1 MNVRRQCKN
10 CRGWRSF
17 QEASVTEV
25 QSTWQGISC
34 KNTEKMEYSTQKH
47 IIQITGFRDKEKEDL
62 TKLLLKLDCTFV
74 KSKQYRNCTHLIAK
88 RACKSEKYLAACAA
102 GKWVLTKDYI
112 INSAES
118 GRWLDETTYEWGYKI
133 EKDSHYSPQMQSAPK
148 RWRKELTSS
157 GAPGAFH
164 RWKVVLLVKE
174 GSKGRDCL
182 TRVLN
187 AGKAQVFLPNNSP
200 SGITHVI
207 SSDTNLSVKK
217 AKYAFEAPY
226 YPVQYLVDFLFFEKE
241 FQDDGEVQRSSLLSE
256 HSKEEQ
262 KATNSRTDC
271 ELADLKKALRKHLC
285 RAEAM
290 KYNCIELTKST
301 GYSIEVKNTELP
313 RNVCNIIEILIEGQ
327 FFTEALEELVFLQS
341 HYIPPVRLLHALL
354 RNMLQG
360 NIKTLIDRYFR
371 VLSVLLHLHPPWK
384 SPAMLSYYLKFF
396 QCPNCMKGTWSFVEV
411 LIRSCLFSES
421 FCHPVPEGVVVSKM
435 LKLALLTFF
444 FKLMKS
450 EVQHLNHKLYE
461 EADSQTLKVQEQ
473 AFLLEIFWSGHETSV
488 FFTKPITLLLDWT
501 IYSQKQKFS
510 SNDALKNEEAYL
522 LIEILGVVVEYWIFL
537 GLKKNRNVMQHMS
550 DLGNYVAISCDD
562 FSSQEL
568 ESFISSLSSSWLQM
582 FIAESIFKKLCLQS
596 CIGIS
601 PEPLSLQ
608 KMVCA
613 YLPALGK
620 VGMLESRKGQKQKK
634 MGLWVGPD
642 SQRALKTL
650 SDDDQNQAK
659 VLPEAHEL
667 KHSLS
672 LKRSQKKWEGELS
685 CSKENCCSLLPKMH
699 FHKTN
704 LKGETALHRACINNQ
719 VEKLILLL
727 SLPGTDINV
736 KDYAGWTPLHE
747 ACNHGNTVCVQEIL
761 QRCPEVDLL
770 AQVDGVTPLHD
781 ALSNGHVEIGKLLLQ
796 HGGAV
801 LLQQRTSKGKLP
813 LDYVLSPQIKED
825 LLAALQVRGST
836 EDLPAQVEKHFY
848 QQQIEFGSFL
858 LSRMLLNFCSIFNL
872 FSNFSVFKELTHLH
886 ERLFTF
892 PRTSKDATSLHTDWI
907 VDLYARDLVTLQKLP
922 SLLKEI
928 PENLEVFPGI
938 QTQALLMTLKTML
951 AASATTG
958 KRITVENSEELS

>member
-1 MNVRRQCKN
+1 M
-10 CRGWRSF
+10 
-17 QEASVTEV
+17 
-25 QSTWQGISC
+25 
-34 KNTEKMEYSTQKH
+34 EKSTQKPV
-47 IIQITGFRDKEKEDL
+47 IQITGFRGKEKEDL
-62 TKLLLKLDCTFV
+62 TKLLLKLDCTFI
-74 KSKQYRNCTHLIAK
+74 KGKQYRNCTHLIAK

-148 RWRKELTSS
+148 RWRKELTST

-174 GSKGRDCL
+174 GSEGRDCL

-207 SSDTNLSVKK
+207 SVDTNLSAEK
-217 AKYAFEAPY
+217 AKYPFETPH
-226 YPVQYLVDFLFFEKE
+226 YPVEYIVDFLFFKKE
-241 FQDDGEVQRSSLLSE
+241 FQNDGDVQRNSLLTKR
-256 HSKEEQ
+256 SKGQ

-271 ELADLKKALRKHLC
+271 EVANLKKALRKHIC
-285 RAEAM
+285 RVEAM
-290 KYNCIELTKST
+290 KYNCMESTKST
-301 GYSIEVKNTELP
+301 GYSIEVKNAELP
-313 RNVCNIIEILIEGQ
+313 RTLCNIIEFLIEGQ
-327 FFTEALEELVFLQS
+327 FFTEALAELVFLQS
-341 HYIPPVRLLHALL
+341 QYIPPVRLLHVLL
-354 RNMLQG
+354 RNMLQDD
-360 NIKTLIDRYFR
+360 IKTLIDQYFR
-371 VLSVLLHLHPPWK
+371 VLSILLHLHPPWK

-396 QCPNCMKGTWSFVEV
+396 QCPNCMKGTWPFVEV

-421 FCHPVPEGVVVSKM
+421 FCHPLPQGVVVSKK
-435 LKLALLTFF
+435 LKAALLTFF

-461 EADSQTLKVQEQ
+461 EADSQSLKVPEQ
-473 AFLLEIFWSGHETSV
+473 AFLLETFWSGNETSV
-488 FFTKPITLLLDWT
+488 FFTKPITMLLDWT
-501 IYSQKQKFS
+501 IYSQKQKFR
-510 SNDALKNEEAYL
+510 SNDAFQNEMAYL
-522 LIEILGVVVEYWIFL
+522 MVETLGAVVEYWIFL

-550 DLGNYVAISCDD
+550 DLGNYVAVSCDD

-596 CIGIS
+596 CISIS

-620 VGMLESRKGQKQKK
+620 VGMLGSRKGQKRKK
-634 MGLWVGPD
+634 MGLSIGPD
-642 SQRALKTL
+642 SHRALKML
-650 SDDDQNQAK
+650 SDGDQNQAK
-659 VLPEAHEL
+659 VLPEAPEL

-672 LKRSQKKWEGELS
+672 LKRSQRKWEGELS
-685 CSKENCCSLLPKMH
+685 CSKENCHSLLPKMH

-770 AQVDGVTPLHD
+770 TQVDGVTPLHD

-796 HGGAV
+796 HGGSV
-801 LLQQRTSKGKLP
+801 LLHQRTSKGKLP
-813 LDYVLSPQIKED
+813 LDYVLAPQIKED
-825 LLAALQVRGST
+825 LLAALQVKGST
-836 EDLPAQVEKHFY
+836 EDLHAQSEEQFY
-848 QQQIEFGSFL
+848 QQQIEFSSFL

-872 FSNFSVFKELTHLH
+872 FSNISVFKELTHLR
-886 ERLFTF
+886 ERLFTS
-892 PRTSKDATSLHTDWI
+892 PRICKDATSLRTDWI
-907 VDLYARDLVTLQKLP
+907 IDLYARNLLTLQKLP

-928 PENLEVFPGI
+928 PENLEVFPGV

-951 AASATTG
+951 AQSETFHGTT
-958 KRITVENSEELS
+958 

>member
-1 MNVRRQCKN
+1 
-10 CRGWRSF
+10 
-17 QEASVTEV
+17 
-25 QSTWQGISC
+25 
-34 KNTEKMEYSTQKH
+34 MEDSTQKH

-62 TKLLLKLDCTFV
+62 TKLLLKLDCIFI

-88 RACKSEKYLAACAA
+88 HACKSEKYLAACAA
-102 GKWVLTKDYI
+102 GKWVLTKDYV

-148 RWRKELTSS
+148 RWRKELTST

-174 GSKGRDCL
+174 GSKGRDSL

-207 SSDTNLSVKK
+207 SSDTNLS
-217 AKYAFEAPY
+217 AEEATYTFAAPC
-226 YPVQYLVDFLFFEKE
+226 YPVQCLVDFLFFEKE
-241 FQDDGEVQRSSLLSE
+241 FQNHGDVQRNSLLTE
-256 HSKEEQ
+256 HSKEGR
-262 KATNSRTDC
+262 KVTDSRTGN
-271 ELADLKKALRKHLC
+271 ELADLKKALRKHIC
-285 RAEAM
+285 RVEVRNNIVS
-290 KYNCIELTKST
+290 YPIHLLFPHSL
-301 GYSIEVKNTELP
+301 YLILLSLISQVKNTELP

-327 FFTEALEELVFLQS
+327 FFAEAVEELIFLQS
-341 HYIPPVRLLHALL
+341 HYIPPVYLLHALL
-354 RNMLQG
+354 SNMLQG
-360 NIKTLIDRYFR
+360 NVKTLIDRYFR

-411 LIRSCLFSES
+411 LISES
-421 FCHPVPEGVVVSKM
+421 FCHPVPEGVVSKM
-435 LKLALLTFF
+435 LKPSLLKFL

-461 EADSQTLKVQEQ
+461 EADSQSLKVPEQ
-473 AFLLEIFWSGHETSV
+473 SFLLKTFWSGNETSV
-488 FFTKPITLLLDWT
+488 FFTEPIIKLLDWT
-501 IYSQKQKFS
+501 IYSQKEKFR
-510 SNDALKNEEAYL
+510 SNNAFKNEMAYL
-522 LIEILGVVVEYWIFL
+522 LNEILGAVVEYWIFL
-537 GLKKNRNVMQHMS
+537 GLKKDKNVMKHMS
-550 DLGNYVAISCDD
+550 ALGNHVAVSCDD
-562 FSSQEL
+562 FSSEEL
-568 ESFISSLSSSWLQM
+568 KSFISSLSSSWLQM
-582 FIAESIFKKLCLQS
+582 VIAESIFKKLCLQS
-596 CIGIS
+596 CISIS

-620 VGMLESRKGQKQKK
+620 VGMLESRKGQKRKK
-634 MGLWVGPD
+634 LGHRVGPD
-642 SQRALKTL
+642 SQRALKILT
-650 SDDDQNQAK
+650 DGDQNQAK
-659 VLPEAHEL
+659 VLPEAPEL

-685 CSKENCCSLLPKMH
+685 CSKENCRSLLPKMH

-704 LKGETALHRACINNQ
+704 LRGETALHRACINNQ

-770 AQVDGVTPLHD
+770 TQVDGVTPLHD

-796 HGGAV
+796 HGGSV

-813 LDYVLSPQIKED
+813 LDYVLAPQIKED
-825 LLAALQVRGST
+825 LLAILQVQGST
-836 EDLPAQVEKHFY
+836 EDLQAQAEEHFY

-858 LSRMLLNFCSIFNL
+858 FSRMLLNFCSIFNL
-872 FSNFSVFKELTHLH
+872 FSGFSVFKELTHLH
-886 ERLFTF
+886 ERLFTS
-892 PRTSKDATSLHTDWI
+892 PRTCKDATSVHIDWI
-907 VDLYARDLVTLQKLP
+907 MDLYARDLVTLQKLP

-928 PENLEVFPGI
+928 PENLKVFPGV
-938 QTQALLMTLKTML
+938 QTQALLMTLKT
-951 AASATTG
+951 
-958 KRITVENSEELS
+958 IFLSILCFS

>member
-1 MNVRRQCKN
+1 
-10 CRGWRSF
+10 
-17 QEASVTEV
+17 
-25 QSTWQGISC
+25 
-34 KNTEKMEYSTQKH
+34 MEDSTQKR

-62 TKLLLKLDCTFV
+62 TKLLLKLDCIFI

-88 RACKSEKYLAACAA
+88 HACKSEKYLAACAA

-118 GRWLDETTYEWGYKI
+118 GRWLNETTYEWGYKI
-133 EKDSHYSPQMQSAPK
+133 EKDSHYSPQMQSAPR
-148 RWRKELTSS
+148 RWRKELTST

-174 GSKGRDCL
+174 GSKGRDSL
-182 TRVLN
+182 ARVLN
-187 AGKAQVFLPNNSP
+187 AGKAQVFLPSNSP

-207 SSDTNLSVKK
+207 SSDTNLSAEE
-217 AKYAFEAPY
+217 AKYTFEAPC
-226 YPVQYLVDFLFFEKE
+226 YPVQCLVDFLFFE
-241 FQDDGEVQRSSLLSE
+241 
-256 HSKEEQ
+256 
-262 KATNSRTDC
+262 
-271 ELADLKKALRKHLC
+271 
-285 RAEAM
+285 AM
-290 KYNCIELTKST
+290 KYNCIKLAKST
-301 GYSIEVKNTELP
+301 GSSTEVKNTELP

-327 FFTEALEELVFLQS
+327 FFAEAVEELIFLQS
-341 HYIPPVRLLHALL
+341 HYIPPICLLHALL
-354 RNMLQG
+354 SNMLQG

-371 VLSVLLHLHPPWK
+371 VLSVLLHLHPPWE

-421 FCHPVPEGVVVSKM
+421 FCHPIPEGVVSKM
-435 LKLALLTFF
+435 LKPSLLTFL

-461 EADSQTLKVQEQ
+461 EADSQSLKVPEQ
-473 AFLLEIFWSGHETSV
+473 AFLLETFWSGNETSV
-488 FFTKPITLLLDWT
+488 FFTEPIIMLLDWT
-501 IYSQKQKFS
+501 VYSQKQKFR
-510 SNDALKNEEAYL
+510 SNDAFKNEMAYL
-522 LIEILGVVVEYWIFL
+522 LIEILGAVVEYWIFL
-537 GLKKNRNVMQHMS
+537 GLKKDRNVIQHMS
-550 DLGNYVAISCDD
+550 ALGNYVAVSCDD
-562 FSSQEL
+562 FSSEEL
-568 ESFISSLSSSWLQM
+568 KSFISSLSSSWLQM
-582 FIAESIFKKLCLQS
+582 FIAESVFKKLCLQS
-596 CIGIS
+596 CISIS

-620 VGMLESRKGQKQKK
+620 VGMLESRKGQKRKK
-634 MGLWVGPD
+634 LGHWVGPD
-642 SQRALKTL
+642 SQRALKMLTGG
-650 SDDDQNQAK
+650 DQNQAT
-659 VLPEAHEL
+659 VLPEAPEL

-672 LKRSQKKWEGELS
+672 LKRLQKKREGELS
-685 CSKENCCSLLPKMH
+685 CSKENCRSLLPKMH

-704 LKGETALHRACINNQ
+704 LRGETALHRACINNQ

-770 AQVDGVTPLHD
+770 TQVDGVTPLHD

-796 HGGAV
+796 HGGSV

-813 LDYVLSPQIKED
+813 LDYVLAPQIKED
-825 LLAALQVRGST
+825 LLAVLQVQGST
-836 EDLPAQVEKHFY
+836 EDLHAQAEEHFY

-858 LSRMLLNFCSIFNL
+858 FGRMLLNFCSIFNL
-872 FSNFSVFKELTHLH
+872 FSSFSVFKELTHLH
-886 ERLFTF
+886 ERLFTS
-892 PRTSKDATSLHTDWI
+892 PRTCKDATSVHTDWI
-907 VDLYARDLVTLQKLP
+907 MDLYARDLVTLQKLP

-928 PENLEVFPGI
+928 PENLKVFPGV

-951 AASATTG
+951 DQ
-958 KRITVENSEELS
+958 SETFHGTS

>member
-1 MNVRRQCKN
+1 MK
-10 CRGWRSF
+10 CRPGSSALIARLGKDQRVPS
-17 QEASVTEV
+17 
-25 QSTWQGISC
+25 QSYTTTYSAIHQ
-34 KNTEKMEYSTQKH
+34 MEDSTKKH
-47 IIQITGFRDKEKEDL
+47 IIQMTGFRDKEKDDL

-74 KSKQYRNCTHLIAK
+74 KSKKYRNCTHLIAK
-88 RACKSEKYLAACAA
+88 HACKSEKYLAACAA

-148 RWRKELTSS
+148 RWRKELTNT

-164 RWKVVLLVKE
+164 RWKVVLLFKE

-187 AGKAQVFLPNNSP
+187 AGKAQVFLPNNLP

-207 SSDTNLSVKK
+207 SSNTNLSEEN
-217 AKYAFEAPY
+217 AKYTFEAPY
-226 YPVQYLVDFLFFEKE
+226 YPVQYLIDFLFFKKE
-241 FQDDGEVQRSSLLSE
+241 LQNDGDVQRNSLLTE
-256 HSKEEQ
+256 HSKEQ

-285 RAEAM
+285 RVEAI
-290 KYNCIELTKST
+290 KYSCVELST
-301 GYSIEVKNTELP
+301 GYSREVKNTELP
-313 RNVCNIIEILIEGQ
+313 RNLCNIIQILIEGQ

-341 HYIPPVRLLHALL
+341 HYIPPVCLLHAFLS
-354 RNMLQG
+354 NMLQG
-360 NIKTLIDRYFR
+360 DIKTLIDRYFR
-371 VLSVLLHLHPPWK
+371 VLSVLLHLNPPWK

-396 QCPNCMKGTWSFVEV
+396 QCPDCMKGTWPFVEV

-421 FCHPVPEGVVVSKM
+421 FCHPIPEGVVLSKM

-444 FKLMKS
+444 FKLVKS

-461 EADSQTLKVQEQ
+461 EADPQSLKVPEHT
-473 AFLLEIFWSGHETSV
+473 FLLETFWSGNEISV
-488 FFTKPITLLLDWT
+488 FFTKPVTMLLDWT
-501 IYSQKQKFS
+501 IYSQKQKFR
-510 SNDALKNEEAYL
+510 SNDAFKNEMAYL
-522 LIEILGVVVEYWIFL
+522 LIEILGAVVEYWIFL
-537 GLKKNRNVMQHMS
+537 GLKKDKNVMQHMS
-550 DLGNYVAISCDD
+550 DLGNYVAVSCDD

-582 FIAESIFKKLCLQS
+582 FIAESIFKKFCLQR
-596 CIGIS
+596 CIS
-601 PEPLSLQ
+601 VSSEPLSLQ
-608 KMVCA
+608 KMVCL

-620 VGMLESRKGQKQKK
+620 VDMLESRKGQKRKK
-634 MGLWVGPD
+634 MGLQIGPD
-642 SQRALKTL
+642 SQRALKML
-650 SDDDQNQAK
+650 RDGDHNQAK
-659 VLPEAHEL
+659 VLPEALEL

-672 LKRSQKKWEGELS
+672 LKKSQKKQGELS
-685 CSKENCCSLLPKMH
+685 SSKENCCSLRPKMH
-699 FHKTN
+699 FRKTN
-704 LKGETALHRACINNQ
+704 LRGETALHRACINNQ

-770 AQVDGVTPLHD
+770 TQVDGVTPLHD

-796 HGGAV
+796 HGGSV
-801 LLQQRTSKGKLP
+801 LLQQKTSKGKLP
-813 LDYVLSPQIKED
+813 LDYVLAPQIKED
-825 LLAALQVRGST
+825 LLAALHIKGST
-836 EDLPAQVEKHFY
+836 KDLHTQAEEHFY

-886 ERLFTF
+886 ERLFTS
-892 PRTSKDATSLHTDWI
+892 PRTCKDVTSLHTDWI
-907 VDLYARDLVTLQKLP
+907 MDLYARDLVTLKKLP
-922 SLLKEI
+922 SLLKGI
-928 PENLEVFPGI
+928 PENLGVFTGVH
-938 QTQALLMTLKTML
+938 TQALLITLKTML
-951 AASATTG
+951 EQSETFHGTT
-958 KRITVENSEELS
+958 